1 MDYKFF
7 FENYS
12 QEISKLL
19 SNVDTNL
26 IKETVDLIKKKLIQ
40 EIQFTLLVMAAVLQL
55 QVM

>member
-26 IKETVDLIKKKLIQ
+26 IEETVNLIKKKN
-40 EIQFTLLVMAAVLQL
+40 
-55 QVM
+55 